1 MVYGVEGVWKELTL
15 NVSRVLLFSL
25 SPSRPRIRANEI
37 SFGGLQVNQ
46 MCANL
51 TAQVRSIAGVTT
63 AVAKVRS
70 ILSTLRVL
78 AISKP
83 KLIGLSVLG

>member
-15 NVSRVLLFSL
+15 NVSPRSL
-25 SPSRPRIRANEI
+25 RHPALGSVELMHSML
-37 SFGGLQVNQ
+37 LQVNQ

-63 AVAKVRS
+63 AVAKVHLSPCDAAHLCS
-70 ILSTLRVL
+70 ISELINLVWVCRV
-78 AISKP
+78 I
-83 KLIGLSVLG
+83 